1 MHLIMSKKSISSE
14 NKMGTMPVFSLILS
28 MSLPMM
34 FSMLVQ
40 AFYNVVDSYFVAKIS
55 ENAITAVSLAFPV
68 QNLMISFGVGTSV
81 GVNALLSLRLGQ
93 KRQEDVNKTAM
104 NGIFLAFAT
113 YLLFCILG
121 IFFLK
126 PYYYSQINIEE
137 IRQMGLTYTS
147 IVLFAGFGCYG
158 AMMGEKLLQST
169 GKSML
174 SMWSQLAGALTNIV
188 MDPILIFGIGP
199 FPEMGIAGAAWATVL
214 GQIIAM
220 IISFTLNF
228 KYNTEITFHLKDL
241 FRPDIHIIGQIYRVG
256 IPSIILSSITS
267 FTTALINMILRGF
280 SATAIAVYGI
290 YFKLNS
296 IIFMPVFGLNSGIV
310 PIIAYNYGAR
320 NYKRLTSSI
329 KTGLAIAAGIMAFG
343 TVIFEVLP
351 GPLLTI
357 FNASD
362 EMLSIGIPA
371 MRIIASSFIGAAIA
385 IVLGSV
391 FQSLQS
397 AMLSMLVSV
406 CRQVIVLVPSAYLL
420 SLTGNIDN
428 IWFCFPIAE
437 IMSIGLSLIFFRKVY
452 KEKIL
457 PLKNPTPEA

>member
-1 MHLIMSKKSISSE
+1 MKDQKVISSE
-14 NKMGTMPVFSLILS
+14 NKMGTMPIFSLIMG

-81 GVNALLSLRLGQ
+81 GVNALLSMRLGQ
-93 KRQEDVNKTAM
+93 KRQDDVNKTAM
-104 NGIFLAFAT
+104 NGLFLALAT
-113 YLLFCILG
+113 YAVFAILG

-126 PYYYSQINIEE
+126 TYFYSQVDIEE
-137 IRQMGLTYTS
+137 IRTLGLTYTR

-158 AMMGEKLLQST
+158 AMMCEKLLQST

-174 SMWSQLAGALTNIV
+174 SMWSQLAGALTNII

-220 IISFTLNF
+220 TIAFILNIKFNKDIHFEF
-228 KYNTEITFHLKDL
+228 KYF
-241 FRPDIHIIGQIYRVG
+241 FRPDIKIIGQIYRVG

-267 FTTALINMILRGF
+267 FTTALINKILFTF
-280 SATAIAVYGI
+280 SSTAIAVYGI

-310 PIIAYNYGAR
+310 PIIAFNYGAK

-329 KTGLAIAAGIMAFG
+329 KTGLSIAVGIMALG
-343 TVIFEVLP
+343 TLIFEVFP
-351 GPLLTI
+351 AQLLKI
-357 FNASD
+357 FEASE
-362 EMLSIGIPA
+362 EMLSIGVPA

-397 AMLSMLVSV
+397 AMLSMIVSV
-406 CRQVIVLVPSAYLL
+406 CRQVLVLLPAAYLL
-420 SLTGNIDN
+420 SLTGNVDN

-437 IMSIGLSLIFFRKVY
+437 IMSIGLSLIFYAKVY
-452 KEKIL
+452 KQKIL
-457 PLKNPTPEA
+457 PLK